1 MMTKKKLKYQYKPPS
16 NLDINLDDYG
26 TFEDGPLPEPKDKSG
41 VSLAPIGRDGKE
53 IEWVGRGWQ
62 GVIEY
67 AEALGLTSNHIG
79 CYIEENFG
87 NRTTFNQIML
97 AQQVHRSLEMIE
109 HYREPRLNVAPK
121 GLESDMH
128 YAIRMDQV
136 KIFKL
141 YALCG
146 GKAKNKFKAIGQM
159 YNQVMKDRKEFVLA
173 YKRFDELN
181 KEQKTELAKVKSKAN
196 KSELFNK
203 IIKKKS

>member
-181 KEQKTELAKVKSKAN
+181 KEQKIKLAKVKSKAN

>member
-1 MMTKKKLKYQYKPPS
+1 MTKKKLKYQYKPPS

-146 GKAKNKFKAIGQM
+146 GKAKDKFKAIGQM

-181 KEQKTELAKVKSKAN
+181 KTQKAELAKAKSKAN

>member
-1 MMTKKKLKYQYKPPS
+1 
-16 NLDINLDDYG
+16 
-26 TFEDGPLPEPKDKSG
+26 
-41 VSLAPIGRDGKE
+41 
-53 IEWVGRGWQ
+53 
-62 GVIEY
+62 
-67 AEALGLTSNHIG
+67 
-79 CYIEENFG
+79 
-87 NRTTFNQIML
+87 ML

-109 HYREPRLNVAPK
+109 HYRKPRLKVAPK

-136 KIFKL
+136 NIFKL

-146 GKAKNKFKAIGQM
+146 GKAKDKFKAIGQM

-181 KEQKTELAKVKSKAN
+181 KTQKAELAKAKSKAN

>member
-67 AEALGLTSNHIG
+67 AEALGLTANHIG

-173 YKRFDELN
+173 YKRFDEKN
-181 KEQKTELAKVKSKAN
+181 KEKKIKLAKVKSKAN

>member
-181 KEQKTELAKVKSKAN
+181 KTQKAELAKAKSKAN

>member
-159 YNQVMKDRKEFVLA
+159 YNQVMKDRKEFVLV

-181 KEQKTELAKVKSKAN
+181 KEQKTELAKAKSKAN